1 MAPGAAPALASRTHA
16 QDVTHGRLTRA
27 SALALLAIHPVCCGV
42 VAVLAPRPV
51 PADPLA
57 ALNDDQRAAAEHDDA
72 PLLVIAGAG
81 SGKTMTLAAR
91 VARLVAAGADPQRLL
106 LLTFSRRAAHEMQ
119 QRVAA
124 LLQAALRLPPG
135 TAVELPWAGT
145 FHAVGARLLRE
156 QAARL
161 GLSED
166 FSILDRGDAE
176 DLMGWVREA
185 QGLASREA
193 REKRFPLKGSCLA
206 IYSRAV
212 NSQGPLDE
220 VLREAFPW
228 CIDFQ
233 PELRALFRAY
243 EGAKRDQQLLD
254 YDDLLQWWAEMMR
267 EPDIA
272 AWLGER
278 FTHVLVDEYQDTNR
292 LQAAILLALK
302 PTGRGL
308 TVVGDDA
315 QSIYAFRAAEVRN
328 ILDFPAAFSP
338 PARIVTLARNYRST
352 QPLLAA
358 ANAVIALAPER
369 FTKVL
374 WTDRPGA
381 GRPQLVAVDDELA
394 QARWVCEQILA
405 RREGGLK
412 LKSQAVLFRASAHSA
427 GLELEL
433 ARRRIPF
440 VKYGG
445 LKFLEAAHVKDVLAI
460 LRWASNPKN
469 RLAGFR
475 VSQLVPGIG
484 PASARRLLDA
494 MDASPNPAAAL
505 QAFEP
510 PAAARGDWAALATLM
525 HGLAEASVWPD
536 ELAAVATWYLPQME
550 RLHDHPAP
558 RRADIEQ
565 LGRLAAGHAT
575 RERFLTELTL
585 DPPQATSDEAG
596 DPLIDEDYLILSTI
610 HAAKGQ
616 EWSSVTVL
624 NVVDGGIPGDLSTAT
639 PVQLE
644 EERRLLYVAM
654 TRARHHLALMVPQ
667 RFYVTQQRR
676 FGDRH
681 VYGGLTRFI
690 PPEVAAHFDS
700 VGPATP
706 SWATGPLTP
715 PPGPVLDLAKR
726 LRERW

>member
-1 MAPGAAPALASRTHA
+1 MNAVFEPRAPALPRT
-16 QDVTHGRLTRA
+16 
-27 SALALLAIHPVCCGV
+27 
-42 VAVLAPRPV
+42 
-51 PADPLA
+51 DPLA
-57 ALNDDQRAAAEHDDA
+57 ALNDEQRAAATHGDG

-91 VARLVAAGADPQRLL
+91 VARLVLDGADPSRLL
-106 LLTFSRRAAHEMQ
+106 LLTFSRRAAQEMR

-124 LLQAALRLPPG
+124 LLRAGLGLGPGAAAPD
-135 TAVELPWAGT
+135 LPWAGT
-145 FHAVGARLLRE
+145 FHAIGARLLRE
-156 QAARL
+156 QAPRL
-161 GLSED
+161 GLAED
-166 FSILDRGDAE
+166 FSLLDRGDAE

-185 QGLASREA
+185 RGLARAPE
-193 REKRFPLKGSCLA
+193 EGQPRFPLKGTCLA
-206 IYSRAV
+206 IYSRVV
-212 NSQGPLDE
+212 NSQAALGE

-228 CIDFQ
+228 CAEAEPQ
-233 PELRALFRAY
+233 LRGLFLAY
-243 EGAKRDQQLLD
+243 EAAKRDQQALD
-254 YDDLLQWWAEMMR
+254 YDDLLLWWAEMMR

-272 AWLGER
+272 TWLGER

-302 PTGRGL
+302 PRGDGL

-315 QSIYAFRAAEVRN
+315 QAIYAFRAAEVRN
-328 ILDFPAAFSP
+328 ILDFPSAFTPAA
-338 PARIVTLARNYRST
+338 RVVTLTRNYRAT
-352 QPLLAA
+352 QPLLDA

-369 FTKVL
+369 FAKRL

-381 GRPQLVAVDDELA
+381 ERPRLVAVDDEMA
-394 QARWVCEQILA
+394 QARWVVDEVLA

-412 LKSQAVLFRASAHSA
+412 LKAQAVLFRSSSHSA

-433 ARRRIPF
+433 ARRNVPY

-445 LKFLEAAHVKDVLAI
+445 LKFLEAAHVKDVLSL
-460 LRWASNPKN
+460 LRWASNPRH

-484 PASARRLLDA
+484 PATARRLLDA
-494 MDASPNPAAAL
+494 MEASAEPAAVL

-510 PAAARGDWAALATLM
+510 PVAARGDWQPLVQLM
-525 HGLAEASVWPD
+525 HRLARAGGQGDWPA
-536 ELAAVATWYLPQME
+536 ELDAVVDWYDPQLE

-558 RRADIEQ
+558 RRADLEQ
-565 LGRLAAGHAT
+565 LVRLAAGHAS
-575 RERFLTELTL
+575 RERFLTEMTL
-585 DPPQATSDEAG
+585 DPPQSTSDESG
-596 DPLIDEDYLILSTI
+596 EPSIDEDYLILSTI

-616 EWSSVTVL
+616 EWQAVTLL
-624 NVVDGGIPGDLSTAT
+624 NVIDGCLPGDLSTAT
-639 PVQLE
+639 RMQLE

-681 VYGGLTRFI
+681 MYGGLSRFI
-690 PPEVAAHFDS
+690 PPEVAARFDS
-700 VGPATP
+700 MGPATP
-706 SWATGPLTP
+706 QWASGPLTP
-715 PPGPVLDLAKR
+715 PPGPVLDLARR